1 MPNRGLPIGEVLVP
15 TRQQKQLKV
24 ADLFNSNLQA
34 WNWTALVQFA
44 GLVLALN
51 IRDEHV
57 GLILKGGIRDK
68 LMFTWA
74 TNGEFSVKRVYQ
86 MIQQSNPIINPT
98 VTDEDRKLWKTIWKL
113 KSITPR
119 VQMFI
124 WKSLNGALPTGAES
138 AKRLQGF
145 PSACQLCQCPV
156 EDVMHEIFLCPHS
169 SATWFSWDFALKQF
183 QT

>member
-57 GLILKGGIRDK
+57 GLILQGGIRDK

-74 TNGEFSVKRVYQ
+74 TNGEFSVKRAYQ
-86 MIQQSNPIINPT
+86 MI
-98 VTDEDRKLWKTIWKL
+98 
-113 KSITPR
+113 
-119 VQMFI
+119 
-124 WKSLNGALPTGAES
+124 
-138 AKRLQGF
+138 
-145 PSACQLCQCPV
+145 
-156 EDVMHEIFLCPHS
+156 
-169 SATWFSWDFALKQF
+169 
-183 QT
+183 

>member
-24 ADLFNSNLQA
+24 DDLFNSNLQA

-57 GLILKGGIRDK
+57 GLILQGGTRDK

-74 TNGEFSVKRVYQ
+74 TNGEFSVKRAYQ
-86 MIQQSNPIINPT
+86 MI
-98 VTDEDRKLWKTIWKL
+98 
-113 KSITPR
+113 
-119 VQMFI
+119 
-124 WKSLNGALPTGAES
+124 
-138 AKRLQGF
+138 
-145 PSACQLCQCPV
+145 
-156 EDVMHEIFLCPHS
+156 
-169 SATWFSWDFALKQF
+169 
-183 QT
+183 